1 MNGNI
6 KKKKHSECL
15 ALLLSFKKYFDT
27 NKKYTGALNWYLK
40 FDISMSFYS
49 FNAFSTR

>member
-1 MNGNI
+1 MNENI

-15 ALLLSFKKYFDT
+15 ALLLSFKKYFGT
-27 NKKYTGALNWYLK
+27 NKNYTETLNWYLK

-49 FNAFSTR
+49 FNAFSM